1 MTNLTNKFVATTV
14 GTDADRDVIVEHV
27 LDMGPSG
34 IQYFVDEA
42 IALNDNQPI
51 YVVSSD
57 EDMADNVAAALNQ
70 TYKKEMELIMEAKKL
85 VNNTI
90 EATQSITAKIEEET
104 TMTNEDKILG
114 SDRAQAFLKKHSAA
128 LAGAKK
134 ATVKEEE
141 VKTTNTKE
149 EKEMT
154 QTTKGARRRLST
166 TKVTK
171 EENVKAVSKSTK
183 TTKTNE
189 EVKEM
194 NNTTKGTK
202 ARRRL
207 STTVTSTTGVQ
218 TKRTTGGTKRRLAR
232 SASVTNTFVKFEGPW
247 YLNAELYP
255 VLNRFES
262 ILENMN
268 DAELGIE
275 QIVLVDPADMKRYE
289 NRTDLEVI
297 IQVKSNGTVLDF
309 PIKEAS
315 AQSNA
320 DFTSSSIGWVETKN
334 GMRPA
339 FGFYRPNAM
348 NIEVTCSCGNKFKAN
363 TGNVYCAK
371 CRTRHDD
378 VEVSA
383 SHALDFKFDG
393 EWTFQTIP
401 NVTVPRDVL
410 ALVLAIAQ
418 YDAGYNMHGVV
429 AEDAE

>member
-1 MTNLTNKFVATTV
+1 MTNSIKSIKFVGSLVEMNKDT
-14 GTDADRDVIVEHV
+14 DVISEDVV
-27 LDMGPSG
+27 SMGQEG
-34 IQYFVDEA
+34 IMYFVNEA
-42 IALNDNQPI
+42 LDRADNETI
-51 YVVSSD
+51 YVVGDD
-57 EDMADNVAAALNQ
+57 EVMNENIATVLNQ
-70 TYKKEMELIMEAKKL
+70 KYNEEMTLIMEAKQI

-114 SDRAQAFLKKHSAA
+114 SSRAQAFLKQHGAA
-128 LAGAKK
+128 MVNAKK
-134 ATVKEEE
+134 APAKKEET
-141 VKTTNTKE
+141 TTNTKE

-166 TKVTK
+166 TKVTT
-171 EENVKAVSKSTK
+171 EVTAKAVSNK

-194 NNTTKGTK
+194 NNTTKGNT
-202 ARRRL
+202 RRRL
-207 STTVTSTTGVQ
+207 STTVTSTAGVQ
-218 TKRTTGGTKRRLAR
+218 TKRTGAAKRRLAR

-262 ILENMN
+262 ILENMS
-268 DAELGIE
+268 DSELGIE

-315 AQSNA
+315 KNSNA
-320 DFTSSSIGWVETKN
+320 DFASSSIGWVETKN
-334 GMRPA
+334 GLRPA
-339 FGFYRPNAM
+339 FGFWRPNAM
-348 NIEVTCSCGNKFKAN
+348 NVEVTCSCGNKFKGN

-378 VEVSA
+378 IEVSA

-410 ALVLAIAQ
+410 ALVLAVAQ
-418 YDAGYNMHGVV
+418 YDAGYDMHGVV

>member
-1 MTNLTNKFVATTV
+1 MTNLTNKFVSTTV

-42 IALNDNQPI
+42 IGLNDNQPI

-85 VNNTI
+85 INNTI
-90 EATQSITAKIEEET
+90 EATKTVTAKIEEET

-114 SDRAQAFLKKHSAA
+114 SNRAQAFLKQHGAA
-128 LAGAKK
+128 MANAKK
-134 ATVKEEE
+134 APAKKEET
-141 VKTTNTKE
+141 KSTTNTKE

-171 EENVKAVSKSTK
+171 EVSAKAVSTKS
-183 TTKTNE
+183 TKTNE

-194 NNTTKGTK
+194 NNTTKGNK

-218 TKRTTGGTKRRLAR
+218 TKRTTGTKRRLAR

-255 VLNRFES
+255 VLNRFEA
-262 ILENMN
+262 ILENMS

-334 GMRPA
+334 GLRPA

-348 NIEVTCSCGNKFKAN
+348 NIEVTCSCGNKFKSN

-410 ALVLAIAQ
+410 ALVLAVAQ

>member
-1 MTNLTNKFVATTV
+1 MTNSIKFVGSLVEVNKDT
-14 GTDADRDVIVEHV
+14 DVIAEDVRS
-27 LDMGPSG
+27 MGTEG
-34 IQYFVDEA
+34 IMYFVNEA
-42 IALNDNQPI
+42 LDRADNQPI
-51 YVVSSD
+51 YVVGDD
-57 EDMADNVAAALNQ
+57 EVMNDNIATVLNQ
-70 TYKKEMELIMEAKKL
+70 KYNEEMKLMEDAKQL

-90 EATQSITAKIEEET
+90 EATQPITAKIEEET

-114 SDRAQAFLKKHSAA
+114 SNRAQAFLKKHSAS

-141 VKTTNTKE
+141 VKSTTNTKE

-154 QTTKGARRRLST
+154 QTNKGARRRLST

-171 EENVKAVSKSTK
+171 EVSTKAVSTKS
-183 TTKTNE
+183 TKTNE

-194 NNTTKGTK
+194 NNTTKGNK

-218 TKRTTGGTKRRLAR
+218 TKRTAGGTKRRLAR

-262 ILENMN
+262 ILENMS

-348 NIEVTCSCGNKFKAN
+348 NIEVTCSCGNKFKGN

-371 CRTRHDD
+371 CRTRHND

-383 SHALDFKFDG
+383 SHDLDFKFDG

-410 ALVLAIAQ
+410 ALVLAVAQ